1 MQEFKSIIARRLKK
15 STKQSDTDRCRP
27 ERSEGSD
34 CVMRSPVIAF
44 LGTTLR
50 VGLLVLL
57 LNSQFSILNPAFA
70 ENKSVIRP
78 KIGLA
83 LGGGGV
89 RGAAHIGVL
98 KVLERENIPIDNL
111 VGTSAGAFIAA
122 LYSGG
127 ISPDEIEQYVLSG
140 AMQKVYKT
148 DFSILRAFFLHCSKV
163 AHVFFGKSFYAGLYN
178 DHRLHHFVDQVISK
192 NDGSIELNLPL
203 HIIAVDLI
211 TGLPVVIKSGDV
223 GLAVQAS
230 TAIPTLRQPI
240 QINDQLLVDGGVL
253 KNTPVE
259 EAKKMGSDLVIA
271 IEVDAKLDQMH
282 LKDFRTFE
290 GVITRVISLGLKA
303 QSEYILDK
311 ADIVISPNLAGVGI
325 LDLDPKSLAKA
336 IKAGE
341 EEAEKMIPKIKKK
354 IEQKNSA
361 RRIAKK

>member
-1 MQEFKSIIARRLKK
+1 MKKFNIFII
-15 STKQSDTDRCRP
+15 
-27 ERSEGSD
+27 
-34 CVMRSPVIAF
+34 
-44 LGTTLR
+44 
-50 VGLLVLL
+50 LL
-57 LNSQFSILNPAFA
+57 LIANCSSLITVFA
-70 ENKSVIRP
+70 KSASVIRP

-83 LGGGGV
+83 LSGGGA

-98 KVLERENIPIDNL
+98 RVLERENIPVDYL

-127 ISPDEIEQYVLSG
+127 VSPDEIEKYVLSG

-148 DFSILRAFFLHCSKV
+148 NLSIFRALFINLDKV
-163 AHVFFGKSFYAGLYN
+163 ARTLFGKPFYAGLYN
-178 DHRLHHFVDQVISK
+178 DHRLHYFVDQAIAK
-192 NDGSIELNLPL
+192 NDGSIELNIPL

-240 QINDQLLVDGGVL
+240 PINDQLLVDGGIL
-253 KNTPVE
+253 KNTPVD

-271 IEVDAKLDQMH
+271 IDVDAKLEQRS
-282 LKDFRTFE
+282 LKDFRSFE

-303 QSEYILDK
+303 QSEHILDR
-311 ADIVISPNLAGVGI
+311 ADIVISPNLGSIGI

-336 IKAGE
+336 IKSGE
-341 EEAEKMIPKIKKK
+341 EEAEKMLPKIKKK
-354 IEQKNSA
+354 IEQKYSYLSSKGKNGLY
-361 RRIAKK
+361 